1 MDFSLRN
8 LKATVNYALLFAKLQ
23 KTVWWKNWW
32 CNGFQLIV
40 DLVFK
45 NSILRSEPMGIAE
58 NVS

>member
-1 MDFSLRN
+1 M
-8 LKATVNYALLFAKLQ
+8 LFYLQ
-23 KTVWWKNWW
+23 NFKEQFDGKIDDVMVYSSK
-32 CNGFQLIV
+32 LIV

>member
-1 MDFSLRN
+1 MEKIDDVMVYSSKLFN
-8 LKATVNYALLFAKLQ
+8 LYV
-23 KTVWWKNWW
+23 
-32 CNGFQLIV
+32 V